1 MPVYTNLNK
10 ARLAFHQLKLKKT
23 GKNTFAKYSYYEL
36 SDFLPS
42 ALLICAENDLCATIS
57 FTETTCIMRLVDTVD
72 GSHCFFESPIADAQT
87 KGSTPIQAIGSTH
100 TYMRRYMW
108 ALALEIVEHD
118 GVEAVSSRGPYAAPA
133 KPEPVISEAQL
144 MELVDLIEATDTN
157 TEVIVNYYKIGG
169 LSELPASKFEAVKS
183 KLVRKV
189 K

>member
-10 ARLAFHQLKLKKT
+10 ARLAFHQLNLKKT
-23 GKNTFAKYSYYEL
+23 GKNTFAKYTYYEL

-42 ALLICAENDLCATIS
+42 ALKICAEHDLCATIS
-57 FTETTCIMRLVDTVD
+57 FTDTTCIMRLVDTSD

-87 KGSTPIQAIGSTH
+87 KGSSPIQAIGSTH

-108 ALALEIVEHD
+108 ILVFELCESD
-118 GVEAVSSRGPYAAPA
+118 GVEAASSRGPYAPPA